1 MYDRQSGMRETQSI
15 ILEVVA
21 LFCVLGGCT
30 SNPVAEAREVAPGI
44 YSISFAAK
52 ADDEAVRKAA
62 EYCRA
67 KGQNFSIEYGGDP
80 QSEILFRCVASGEVA
95 PADSVRP

>member
-1 MYDRQSGMRETQSI
+1 MRATPPIS
-15 ILEVVA
+15 LEVVA

-30 SNPVAEAREVAPGI
+30 SNPAGEAREVAPGL

-62 EYCRA
+62 EYCRT
-67 KGQNFSIEYGGDP
+67 KGQNFSIQYGGGEY
-80 QSEILFRCVASGEVA
+80 EILFRCVASGEIA
-95 PADSVRP
+95 PADLGSGTRTQ